1 MHGAEM
7 RGHQVH
13 GETRQGGSRGPG
25 GVCADL
31 GGVGLRGTTVCLR
44 VKKELRRGRDGS
56 LQKALGQKVWL
67 QVRQDWRRETL
78 LPLLGCLGGGAG
90 RGAHTHLPHGEEQ
103 EQGTDTQVIM
113 GKK

>member
-1 MHGAEM
+1 MHGAKM

-56 LQKALGQKVWL
+56 LQKALGQKSL
-67 QVRQDWRRETL
+67 APGEAGLEKGDPSPTFRM
-78 LPLLGCLGGGAG
+78 LGGGLG
-90 RGAHTHLPHGEEQ
+90 GGLTPTFLMERSKSRELTR
-103 EQGTDTQVIM
+103 
-113 GKK
+113 K